1 LKNKKLRV
9 VIIGSL
15 SILLAAST
23 VTPPASAAKNGTVIL
38 HEPNPLTGFNSAV
51 TGFNLVTNSTI
62 GYLTSSGFG
71 YYDSSRTW
79 VPNTTFGSYKVTS
92 NKATDFRVQY
102 TVAPGR
108 VWSDGTPITGIDLLS
123 THVIYSRDYAKA
135 AGLGDWD
142 AKDKMAF
149 NAAGLSSSTYS
160 SYQIGDPIVS
170 ADKMSVTFKYK
181 QKFPD
186 WWLSVIGA
194 RPVHALTLAAEGKT
208 ELQSVSANEAARDR
222 WYTAYKAKD
231 TDLLTKIGTIWSTAY
246 NNPDVNAAT
255 TNPLLWVGNGGF
267 NVVSA
272 IKGQSVT
279 LKANPLYNSGPKV
292 SGDIKNI
299 IQKFVADGNPVVQA
313 LGNGEVSLYS
323 GQQTADGVAALKKLA
338 GVTTIGGLG
347 GAYEHVDLR
356 SGAYKGAG
364 GSPYTGLFAGNGQKA
379 TDLRRAFLLCV
390 PRQEIVEKLIT
401 PINSEI
407 PVLRSVT
414 VPSHEDARYSKVIAA
429 NGSAYYVGSQASLNK
444 RSLSLVK
451 KYQKNPVK
459 NPLKVNFLVPGN
471 NARRAAQALLLK
483 ANLAKCGFDVN
494 LDTQVSWSPKLR
506 DSKYDA
512 TFFAWAATSTA
523 QGSIRA
529 NWRSDGSNNY
539 SGAPSVPALDAV
551 LDDVFGRPMSQ
562 TVLIQSFIKIEREIF
577 GKGYTIPIFQF
588 PSVTAYDNDLKGV
601 KASSLSP
608 TKEWNYWDWKY

>member
-1 LKNKKLRV
+1 MKNKKLRV

-356 SGAYKGAG
+356 SGAYSGAG

>member
-356 SGAYKGAG
+356 SGAYSGAG